1 MKKQAHNYEI
11 FYRMDIKEDTKKVKE
26 FNFDNILPKNSCIS
40 DFRQMYLKKLSKTV
54 VDSSTDIHKELVCKY
69 HLCNDLL
76 NMYLKREIVS
86 KQPRVRYKAGND
98 LWEVRVK
105 SEEMKLTTKMKT
117 FLQVM
122 SERGLEFLQ
131 KEDIFQDFVEIDN
144 STEIFVTYKGK
155 TVHLKINLDAICP
168 QESSEDFQ
176 QKDNVSLTT
185 KTINEGNSR
194 TVYPDHKLDNKLGIK
209 IDIIGHNEVS
219 CNPTRPRKGILKT
232 TKHVDSSETPTQ
244 PIVELDDTDSE
255 DDFPNQNQNTE
266 TEAKC
271 HTIILNFVLSLRRS
285 IPADIVL
292 KQYFSRLLLN
302 RQRNMLMVFHLG
314 PLIRDQ
320 EIVLYQ
326 YISSKDA
333 SEMTDRNITS
343 EENVGKEHPN
353 LDSYINI
360 WMENENKL
368 VHQFSE
374 TKDSIKAS
382 IYEYQGLEK
391 LQSKSERINKKKS
404 KTDKKKEKQN
414 IDKIDHV
421 SS

>member
-1 MKKQAHNYEI
+1 
-11 FYRMDIKEDTKKVKE
+11 MDIKEDPKKVKE
-26 FNFDNILPKNSCIS
+26 FHFDDILPKNSCIS
-40 DFRQMYLKKLSKTV
+40 DFRQMYLKKQSITV
-54 VDSSTDIHKELVCKY
+54 IDSSTEIHKELICKY
-69 HLCNDLL
+69 NLCNDLL
-76 NMYLKREIVS
+76 NMYLKREIIT
-86 KQPRVRYKAGND
+86 KQPRVRYKASND

-105 SEEMKLTTKMKT
+105 SEEMKLTTRMKA

-144 STEIFVTYKGK
+144 STETFVTFKGK
-155 TVHLKINLDAICP
+155 TVNLKINLDAICP
-168 QESSEDFQ
+168 QERSEDFQ
-176 QKDNVSLTT
+176 SEDNLSLTT
-185 KTINEGNSR
+185 KTIHEGKS
-194 TVYPDHKLDNKLGIK
+194 TSDYPDLKLNNNAGIK
-209 IDIIGHNEVS
+209 IDIIGHKEVS

-232 TKHVDSSETPTQ
+232 TKHVDSLYTLTQ

-255 DDFPNQNQNTE
+255 DDSTNQKQDTE

-271 HTIILNFVLSLRRS
+271 HSIILNFVLSLRRS

-292 KQYFSRLLLN
+292 KQFFSRLLLN

-333 SEMTDRNITS
+333 LKWTHRNITS
-343 EENVGKEHPN
+343 EENEGEEHPN

-374 TKDSIKAS
+374 TKDSIKDS

-391 LQSKSERINKKKS
+391 LQFKSEKIKKQKS

-414 IDKIDHV
+414 TDKIDYV